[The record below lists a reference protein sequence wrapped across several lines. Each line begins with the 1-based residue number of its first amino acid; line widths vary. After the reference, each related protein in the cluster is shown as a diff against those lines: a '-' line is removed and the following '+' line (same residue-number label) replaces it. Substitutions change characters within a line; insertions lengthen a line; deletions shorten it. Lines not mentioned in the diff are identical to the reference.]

1 MRRRTVSCLCV
12 TLRIRAQPWR
22 RGELCRATGPMSICR
37 QGASDT
43 RPENRADRRSRDPP
57 CPRDLPDGGSAN
69 IGGGRGIRARVRQP
83 SIRRGPAP
91 RFPRRGH
98 RDRRLG
104 RSLRRPTRPPRNA
117 LHGTAAG
124 GYAIEGGPADHARLL
139 DRHDAQARR
148 SSTTLKHDAR
158 LGFLDAAA
166 ALPAIPAVVP
176 PTVAQPVAAP
186 PSSGSSSGR
195 NRRATRREPTS
206 VGANIAECSVS
217 GGQATHRMRLPHSCF
232 RPRGRARRRYEQNTL
247 RRSRR
252 LTHCARLARA
262 GRQRHGL

>member
-57 CPRDLPDGGSAN
+57 CPRDLPDGGLAN

-83 SIRRGPAP
+83 TIRRGPAP

-148 SSTTLKHDAR
+148 SSTTR
-158 LGFLDAAA
+158 G
-166 ALPAIPAVVP
+166 
-176 PTVAQPVAAP
+176 
-186 PSSGSSSGR
+186 SGSSTRRQLCRRSPQWCRPLSRSRSQPRLRVAAVAVATGAR
-195 NRRATRREPTS
+195 HGANRRAWARTS
-206 VGANIAECSVS
+206 PSVPS
-217 GGQATHRMRLPHSCF
+217 QA
-232 RPRGRARRRYEQNTL
+232 GRRRTACDSPT
-247 RRSRR
+247 RAS
-252 LTHCARLARA
+252 AREA
-262 GRQRHGL
+262 GPDEGTNKTRFGVHGA